1 MLGLPAATLINKQL
15 SKRALFDKFKPKAAE
30 RKLFDEQ
37 ISRLSIIAEISPQTV
52 ALAADTEVAAVYVV
66 LITLKTSACDER
78 NIAILSKL
86 IDQHMLF
93 VLRHG
98 DNIRLAARRAG
109 KILVSETKPVKDWE
123 LNLRG
128 LNLRAVWDNIIAEI
142 GGIELAGGGDL
153 DAAIAEKER
162 RARLAKQIEALEKKA
177 MSEKQPRKK
186 WEYAEEAKRLK
197 DSMEGS

>member
-1 MLGLPAATLINKQL
+1 MLGLPATTLINKQL
-15 SKRALFDKFKPKAAE
+15 SKRALFDKFRPKAAE
-30 RKLFDEQ
+30 RRLFDEQ

-52 ALAADTEVAAVYVV
+52 ALAADTEVTAVYVV

-78 NIAILSKL
+78 NIVLLSKL

-98 DNIRLAARRAG
+98 DQARLAVHCAG
-109 KILVSETKPVKDWE
+109 RVLVSGSRPVKNWR

-128 LNLRAVWDNIIAEI
+128 LNLGAVWDNIIAEI
-142 GGIELAGGGDL
+142 GGIDIAAGEDL
-153 DAAIAEKER
+153 DAAIVEKER
-162 RARLAKQIEALEKKA
+162 RERLAKQIEHLEKKA
-177 MSEKQPRKK
+177 MNEKQPRKK
-186 WEYAEEAKRLK
+186 WDYAEKAKRLK

>member
-1 MLGLPAATLINKQL
+1 MINKQL
-15 SKRALFDKFKPKAAE
+15 SKKALFDKFKPKAAE

-52 ALAADTEVAAVYVV
+52 ALSASSDVTAVYVV

-78 NIAILSKL
+78 NITLLSKL

-93 VLRHG
+93 AFLHG
-98 DNIRLAARRAG
+98 NNIRLAARRAG
-109 KILVSETKPVKDWE
+109 KVLVSETKPVKDWR

-128 LNLRAVWDNIIAEI
+128 LNIGVVWDNIIAEI
-142 GGIELAGGGDL
+142 GGIDLAGGEDL

-162 RARLAKQIEALEKKA
+162 RERLTKQIAALEKKA

-186 WEYAEEAKRLK
+186 WDYAQQLQKLK
-197 DSMEGS
+197 QELEVKSNERT